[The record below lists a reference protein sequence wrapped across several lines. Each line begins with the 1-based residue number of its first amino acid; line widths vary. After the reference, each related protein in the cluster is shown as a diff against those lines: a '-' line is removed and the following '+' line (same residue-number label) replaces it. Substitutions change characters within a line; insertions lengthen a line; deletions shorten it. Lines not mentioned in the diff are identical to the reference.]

1 MTSVT
6 TGSFKVCLHKV
17 ATIKKTALRWLEPV
31 FLQLHLPF
39 TVSCTSKLIFIVKP
53 LYNISSVGTRLRSGG
68 NKQKRDETA
77 KNRQAKQAECG
88 LGRGEGGRAPSSL
101 SLPRL
106 SRSPILFAFPPTSEP
121 GPRPLCITHKLIG
134 DIHSSL
140 LLFITCK
147 LHQKQ
152 SGKGTLSIVAKRSL
166 KIPEGTA

>member
-1 MTSVT
+1 MGP
-6 TGSFKVCLHKV
+6 GSLVEGISKNGMKQQK
-17 ATIKKTALRWLEPV
+17 IGKPSEP
-31 FLQLHLPF
+31 
-39 TVSCTSKLIFIVKP
+39 
-53 LYNISSVGTRLRSGG
+53 SG
-68 NKQKRDETA
+68 
-77 KNRQAKQAECG
+77 G
-88 LGRGEGGRAPSSL
+88 LGRGEGGRTPSSL

-106 SRSPILFAFPPTSEP
+106 SCSLRSPIFFAPPPPHPTSEP
-121 GPRPLCITHKLIG
+121 GPRPLCITHKLTG

>member
-1 MTSVT
+1 M
-6 TGSFKVCLHKV
+6 SFCSYTFHF
-17 ATIKKTALRWLEPV
+17 W
-31 FLQLHLPF
+31 
-39 TVSCTSKLIFIVKP
+39 VSCTSKLIFIVKP

-77 KNRQAKQAECG
+77 KNRQAKRAEWWT
-88 LGRGEGGRAPSSL
+88 GEGGKAAELLHLYPSPDSLARFARRFSSL
-101 SLPRL
+101 
-106 SRSPILFAFPPTSEP
+106 PPPPTTSEP
-121 GPRPLCITHKLIG
+121 GPRPLCITHKLTG

>member
-1 MTSVT
+1 MGPGSVVE
-6 TGSFKVCLHKV
+6 GISKNGMKQQK
-17 ATIKKTALRWLEPV
+17 IGKPSEP
-31 FLQLHLPF
+31 
-39 TVSCTSKLIFIVKP
+39 
-53 LYNISSVGTRLRSGG
+53 SG
-68 NKQKRDETA
+68 
-77 KNRQAKQAECG
+77 G
-88 LGRGEGGRAPSSL
+88 LGRGEGGRTPSSL

-106 SRSPILFAFPPTSEP
+106 SRSLRSPIFFFFFFFFFAPPPPPPTTSEP
-121 GPRPLCITHKLIG
+121 GPRSLCITHKLTG

>member
-1 MTSVT
+1 M
-6 TGSFKVCLHKV
+6 SFCSYTFHF
-17 ATIKKTALRWLEPV
+17 W
-31 FLQLHLPF
+31 
-39 TVSCTSKLIFIVKP
+39 VSCTSKLIFIVKP

-77 KNRQAKQAECG
+77 KNRQAKRAEWWT
-88 LGRGEGGRAPSSL
+88 GEGGRQPNSFIFIPPQNL
-101 SLPRL
+101 SLASL
-106 SRSPILFAFPPTSEP
+106 ADFLRSPPAPPPTSEP
-121 GPRPLCITHKLIG
+121 GPRPLFITHKLTG

-140 LLFITCK
+140 LLFITYK

>member
-1 MTSVT
+1 M
-6 TGSFKVCLHKV
+6 SFCSYTFHF
-17 ATIKKTALRWLEPV
+17 W
-31 FLQLHLPF
+31 
-39 TVSCTSKLIFIVKP
+39 VSCTSKLIFIVKP
-53 LYNISSVGTRLRSGG
+53 LYNISSVGTRLRSGR

-77 KNRQAKQAECG
+77 KNRQAKRAEWWT
-88 LGRGEGGRAPSSL
+88 GEGGRRPNSFIFIPPQNLLLASL
-101 SLPRL
+101 ADFL
-106 SRSPILFAFPPTSEP
+106 RSTPPPPPTSEP
-121 GPRPLCITHKLIG
+121 GPRTLCITHKLTG